1 MLHTGARVKRRPRPQ
16 SGSAV
21 GRGSGAGDAARVGRY
36 LDVVSLNHPLALRR
50 PLAALAAPA
59 LLLVLGLAAAAAP
72 AQPAGLAAGA
82 ELPFDP
88 AVRRGTLSN
97 GLVYYVRRNAEPL
110 NRAQLRLAIRVGSI
124 LEQEAQRGFAHF
136 VEHMA
141 FNGTARFAKQEIIDY
156 LESLGSGFG
165 PDLNAYTSFDETVYQ
180 LEIPT
185 ADEQVIETAFEILSD
200 WAYAMTFEPEE
211 VVQERDVIMEEW
223 RSGRGASARIRDRQ
237 LPVLFG
243 DSRYSERLP
252 IGLPE
257 VIAGATPEGLR
268 QFADAWY
275 RPELMAV
282 VAVGDFDAAR
292 IEEAI
297 HRHFAPPPQGAAE
310 YARARRAGPPVE
322 RPQFEIPDHLEARVS
337 VVTDPEASGA
347 SFTLYRKLPAATG
360 QDLAAYRRLVVDGLY
375 GAMINQRLFE
385 RREVAD
391 PPYIGASAG
400 RGALAGESAVL
411 VAGARVSED
420 GVARGLDV
428 VLEELRRAQLH
439 GFTDTEL
446 ARAKANQ
453 MSGIESAYQ
462 ERDQR
467 PSGRLAAEYL
477 RHFLEGEM
485 VPGLEVEYRL
495 VGELL
500 PQIGTAEVDA
510 VADLWA
516 EPGNVVLLVSGPA
529 GISAAAA
536 EAAGVD
542 PGATEA
548 ANAALEA
555 ALREQLAGAATRAVA
570 PYEDLTGDAPLLAR
584 MPEPGAITAE
594 RRLEAIDAVEW
605 TLSNGV
611 TVIAKQ
617 TDFRNDEVL
626 MAALSPGGDSLV
638 PDEDYLAA
646 FTAAMIAT
654 GSGAGVHDQ
663 VALDKLLA
671 GKNVSVA
678 PAIGELYEGLNGQ
691 ASPRDLETLFQLVT
705 LYATAPRFDSTY
717 FASFRS
723 RLRSQIENR
732 DASPQAVFRD
742 RLRSVMAQDHFRARP
757 LTEEL
762 LEELSLERS
771 RAVYE
776 ERFADF
782 GDFTFI
788 FTGAFD
794 WEELRA
800 LSEAYLAALPAT
812 GRRERWRDV
821 GIDPPPGVVDETV
834 RRGLEPLSTTFLV
847 FAGEMEWSRSESLT
861 LVLLGDILEIR
872 LRESIRE
879 ELGGTYSYGAG
890 GGGQAQPDPEYEVW
904 VAFDSDP
911 ERAGELLDAV
921 FAEVE
926 WLQAG
931 GEQSYL
937 DTAKELLRSG
947 REEQVRTNH
956 FWLNQIR
963 AVVETGEEFSVIN
976 RFEQRLDAVT
986 LDDVAAAA
994 RRYLRADRY
1003 ARVILL
1009 PEGEE

>member
-1 MLHTGARVKRRPRPQ
+1 MSYFLARRRP
-16 SGSAV
+16 V
-21 GRGSGAGDAARVGRY
+21 
-36 LDVVSLNHPLALRR
+36 
-50 PLAALAAPA
+50 AALAALMFA
-59 LLLVLGLAAAAAP
+59 LVLGLAAVSTAP
-72 AQPAGLAAGA
+72 AQTEDPAA
-82 ELPFDP
+82 LPFDP

-97 GLVYYVRRNAEPL
+97 GLAYYVRRNVEPL
-110 NRAQLRLAIRVGSI
+110 NRAQLRLAVRVGSV
-124 LEQEAQRGFAHF
+124 LEQEAERGYAHF

-185 ADEQVIETAFEILSD
+185 EDEQVLETALQILSD
-200 WAYAMTFEPEE
+200 WAYAVAFDPDE

-223 RSGRGASARIRDRQ
+223 RSGRGASARILDRQ

-243 DSRYSERLP
+243 ASRYSERLP

-257 VIAGATPEGLR
+257 VIEGATSEGLR
-268 QFADAWY
+268 QFVDAWY

-282 VAVGDFDAAR
+282 VAVGDFDAERMEA
-292 IEEAI
+292 AI
-297 HRHFAPPPQGAAE
+297 HRHFAPPPQGAADH
-310 YARARRAGPPVE
+310 ARAQAGDTPVD
-322 RPQFEIPDHLEARVS
+322 RPQFEIPDHRAVRVS
-337 VVTDPEASGA
+337 VVTDPEASRA

-375 GAMINQRLFE
+375 GEMINQRLFE
-385 RREVAD
+385 RRQVAD
-391 PPYIGASAG
+391 PPYLGASSG
-400 RGALAGESAVL
+400 RGHLAGATATL
-411 VAGARVSED
+411 VASARVDEE
-420 GVARGLDV
+420 GAARGLQV

-439 GFTDTEL
+439 GFTATEL

-467 PSGRLAAEYL
+467 PSARLAAEYL

-495 VGELL
+495 FQELL
-500 PQIGTAEVDA
+500 PQIDTAEVDA

-536 EAAGVD
+536 EAAGVNPD
-542 PGATEA
+542 DTEA
-548 ANAALEA
+548 ANAALAA
-555 ALREQLAGAATRAVA
+555 ALQEQLAAAVTLAVD
-570 PYEDLTGDAPLLAR
+570 PYQDLTGDAPLLAR
-584 MPEPGAITAE
+584 MPEPGAVVGE

-605 TLSNGV
+605 TLSNGAA
-611 TVIAKQ
+611 VIAKQ

-626 MAALSPGGDSLV
+626 MAAVSPGGDSLV
-638 PDEDYLAA
+638 PDEDYIAA
-646 FTAAMIAT
+646 FSAAAIAT

-671 GKNVSVA
+671 GKNVAVS
-678 PAIGELYEGLNGQ
+678 PTIDDLFEGLDGH

-705 LYATAPRFDSTY
+705 LYATAPRFDPTY

-723 RLRSQIENR
+723 RLQSQIENR

-742 RLRSVMAQDHFRARP
+742 RLGSILAQEHFRARP
-757 LTEEL
+757 LSLEL
-762 LEELSLERS
+762 LEELNLERS

-788 FTGAFD
+788 FTGAFE
-794 WEELRA
+794 WEQLRA
-800 LSEAYLAALPAT
+800 LSTAYLAALPAT
-812 GRRERWRDV
+812 GRQERWRDV
-821 GIDPPPGVVDETV
+821 GIDPPPGVVEETV

-847 FAGEMEWSRSESLT
+847 FAGEMEWSRTEALT
-861 LVLLGDILEIR
+861 LVLLGNMLETR

-879 ELGGTYSYGAG
+879 ELGGTYSYGARG
-890 GGGQAQPDPEYEVW
+890 SGQALPDHEYEVW

-911 ERAGELLDAV
+911 ARADELLAAV

-931 GEQSYL
+931 AEQSYL
-937 DTAKELLRSG
+937 DKAKELLRSD
-947 REEQVRTNH
+947 REEQRRTNH
-956 FWLNQIR
+956 FWLNEIR
-963 AVVETGEEFSVIN
+963 AVVEIGEAFAVIN
-976 RFEQRLDAVT
+976 GFEQRLDSVT

-994 RRYLRADRY
+994 RRYLRDDRY

-1009 PEGEE
+1009 PEEQE

>member
-1 MLHTGARVKRRPRPQ
+1 MRQRYVVRRALIV
-16 SGSAV
+16 AV
-21 GRGSGAGDAARVGRY
+21 
-36 LDVVSLNHPLALRR
+36 
-50 PLAALAAPA
+50 
-59 LLLVLGLAAAAAP
+59 VLAAAAP
-72 AQPAGLAAGA
+72 AALAQDAA
-82 ELPFDP
+82 ALPFDP

-97 GLVYYVRRNAEPL
+97 GLVYYVRRNVEPQ
-110 NRAQLRLAIRVGSI
+110 NRAQLRLAVRAGSV
-124 LEQEAQRGFAHF
+124 LEQEAQRGLAHF

-141 FNGTARFAKQEIIDY
+141 FNGTARFAKQEIVDY

-165 PDLNAYTSFDETVYQ
+165 PDLNAYTSHDETVYQ
-180 LEIPT
+180 LELPT
-185 ADEQVIETAFEILSD
+185 ADEEVLETGFRILSD
-200 WAYAMTFEPEE
+200 WAYAISFAPDE

-223 RSGRGASARIRDRQ
+223 RSGRGARARISDLQ

-243 DSRYSERLP
+243 DSRYSERMP

-257 VIAGATPEGLR
+257 VITVATAEGL
-268 QFADAWY
+268 QEFADAWY

-282 VAVGDFDAAR
+282 VAVGDFDAEQ
-292 IEEAI
+292 IEYAI
-297 HRHFAPPPQGAAE
+297 RRHFAPPPQGAVE
-310 YARARRAGPPVE
+310 YARARRSASPVE
-322 RPQFEIPDHLEARVS
+322 RPQFDVPDHLEARVS

-347 SFTLYRKLPAATG
+347 SLTLYRKLPAEIG
-360 QDLAAYRRLVVDGLY
+360 QDRAAYRRLMVDGLY
-375 GAMINQRLFE
+375 GEMINQRLFE
-385 RREVAD
+385 RRQVAD

-400 RGALAGESAVL
+400 RGNLVGSTAVL
-411 VAGARVSED
+411 RVRARVSED

-439 GFTDTEL
+439 GFTTTEL

-453 MSGIESAYQ
+453 MRGIESAYE

-467 PSGRLAAEYL
+467 PSARLAAEYL
-477 RHFLEGEM
+477 RHFLEAEP
-485 VPGLEVEYRL
+485 VPGIEVEYQL
-495 VGELL
+495 YQALMPE
-500 PQIGTAEVDA
+500 IGTAEVDA

-536 EAAGVD
+536 AAAGVD
-542 PGATEA
+542 PDDSAA
-548 ANAALEA
+548 ANAALA
-555 ALREQLAGAATRAVA
+555 GALREQLAAAITREVD

-584 MPEPGAITAE
+584 VPEPGAIVGE
-594 RRLEAIDAVEW
+594 RRLEEIDAVEL

-626 MAALSPGGDSLV
+626 MAATSPGGDSLAA
-638 PDEDYLAA
+638 DEDYVPA
-646 FTAAMIAT
+646 FTAAFIAT

-663 VALDKLLA
+663 VTLDKLLA
-671 GKNVSVA
+671 GKSVSVS
-678 PAIGELYEGLNGQ
+678 PSIGELFEGLYGE

-705 LYATAPRFDSTY
+705 LYATAPRFDPTY
-717 FASFRS
+717 FASFQS

-732 DASPQAVFRD
+732 DAAPQAVFND
-742 RLRSVMAQDHFRARP
+742 RLRSVLAQEHFRARP
-757 LTEEL
+757 LTLEL

-776 ERFADF
+776 DRFAEF

-794 WEELRA
+794 WEELRE
-800 LSEAYLAALPAT
+800 LSAAYLAALPAT
-812 GRRERWRDV
+812 GREEQWRDV
-821 GIDPPPGVVDETV
+821 GIDPPPGVVEETV
-834 RRGLEPLSTTFLV
+834 RRGLEPLSTTVLV
-847 FAGEMEWSRSESLT
+847 FAGAMEWSRTEALT
-861 LVLLGDILEIR
+861 LTLLGEILQIR

-879 ELGGTYSYGAG
+879 ELGASYSYGVG
-890 GGGQAQPDPEYEVW
+890 GSGQALPDQEYEVF

-911 ERAGELLDAV
+911 ERADELLDAV
-921 FAEVE
+921 FTEVE

-937 DTAKELLRSG
+937 DKAKELLRSG
-947 REEQVRTNH
+947 REEQLRTNH

-963 AVVETGEEFSVIN
+963 VAVESGEPFSVIDG
-976 RFEQRLDAVT
+976 FEQRLNSVT

-994 RRYLRADRY
+994 RRYLLRDRY
-1003 ARVILL
+1003 VRVVLL
-1009 PEGEE
+1009 PEES